1 MKLSYTPAAF
11 PDDEEWRLQSLR
23 DLNVL
28 DTAPEAEFDALV
40 KVASMVCGVPIS
52 LISLVDADR
61 QWFKADVGLGAVQ
74 TPRDVAFCAHAILGD
89 QIFEVEDA
97 LQDERF
103 AGSPLVQGAPDIR
116 FYAGAPIMLAN
127 GARIG
132 TLCVIDR
139 EPKKLTAIQREIL
152 QNLGVAASQA
162 LEARKILGAERN
174 QAVIAAHDDAV
185 EKARITQLK
194 LESALQQANAL
205 ADAIDIHAI
214 VSEVDRNGIITHCN
228 ESFERI
234 SGYTRA
240 ELIGQNHRIVNSG
253 HHPQSFWAEMWQTIS
268 AGTPWRGEI
277 CNRAKDGQVYWVDS
291 MIAPFVGDDGF
302 VEKYVS
308 IRTDITHRVQ
318 AQRKLD
324 EMSMRLNLA
333 IEGGNDGLW
342 DWPDVRV
349 EAQWWSPSYY
359 AILGYSDAE
368 LPPSRNSYLSLLHPD
383 FVEISRQENKAA
395 IAGIRALDLEVQLKT
410 KDRGYRWFRVRAKAG
425 SDAQGR
431 ATRMAGS
438 TQDVHDRKSA
448 QTALIGNKMLL
459 DESQAIA
466 KVGGW
471 ELNLRTGVLFWTDE
485 TYRIHE
491 TSPEKFNPSVDAG
504 VGYFLPES
512 KRLISEALDAAIS
525 RGEGY
530 DLELET
536 YTTQGK
542 LIDVRTTCTVTM
554 EDGKAAKLTG
564 IFQDITDRKR
574 IERELQAAKNRIEL
588 ATQSAG
594 IGIWVFDVV
603 QNRLQW
609 DDRMYA
615 LYGLVKQSDLE
626 PYNVWADCVHPD
638 DREASEK
645 SLQDAIEGKREF
657 DTEFR
662 IVWADQSIHY
672 IRGTARVERDKEG
685 QPLRMVGVNFDITN
699 QKEHAST
706 LRAAKDLAEELAT
719 SKGQFLAN
727 MSHEIRTPMN
737 AILGLLDLLQSTELT
752 DRQRDYASK
761 TDGAAR
767 SLLGL
772 LNDILDF
779 SKVEAGKMTLESE
792 PFRIDKLLRNLST
805 ILSSNVGSKDIE
817 VLFDI
822 DASLPAMVCGDAM
835 RLQQVLINL
844 GGNAVKFTTQ
854 GQVVLAMHMLSR
866 QESSVSVKFAVQDT
880 GIGIA
885 PEHQAHIFSGFS
897 QAEGSTTRRFGGTG
911 LGLAISKR
919 FVELMGGE
927 IEITSAPG
935 VGSTF
940 AFAIEMPTVE
950 GVSELLAEPARPSV
964 APQRVLVV
972 DDNTIAGELTVR
984 MVRSWGWTAD
994 LARSGKQALEMIA
1007 AQGSSA
1013 DAVFPYPV
1021 IYMDWKMPDMD
1032 GWEATRR
1039 IRDVAKTGNMQQPL
1053 VVMITAHGRE
1063 TLALRTEAE
1072 QDMING
1078 FLVKP
1083 VTASMLCD
1091 ALMDASSGNT
1101 SIRKI
1106 AKGRTST
1113 RQLNGMRILV
1123 VEDNLINQQVADEL
1137 LSAQGAIVSLAANG
1151 QLGVDAVRAAAPQF
1165 DVVLMDVQMPV
1176 LDGYGATRVIRNE
1189 LGLIEL
1195 PIVAMTANAMA
1206 SDRDA
1211 CIAAGM
1217 DEHIGKPFDM
1227 LKLVSLL
1234 IRMTG
1239 LQPPVASPDG
1249 PKAAPS
1255 ELPQVPEIAGLELH
1269 TALNRMSGMQSL
1281 YVRTARDFVK
1291 IMETAIAE
1299 LRQCLAAG
1307 DKQKAVMHLHTLK
1320 GNAGTLGATEL
1331 AAMAAKLEKLCTTG
1345 AGMRECE
1352 VGLDRFETLIRS
1364 TQKSLNEAI
1373 AALESQYPT
1382 KLPVVADTSGQPVSE
1397 AAIAA
1402 LRRLAELTKA
1412 SDMQALQEFAE
1423 AREVL
1428 NPLPVESMEA
1438 LDLALQ
1444 DLDFEKAAALCFE
1457 MLSGSLK

>member
-1 MKLSYTPAAF
+1 LQLSYTPAEL
-11 PDDEEWRLQSLR
+11 PQDEAWRLQSLR

-40 KVASMVCGVPIS
+40 KVASIVCGVPIS

-97 LQDERF
+97 LLDERF

-116 FYAGAPIMLAN
+116 FYAGAPITLAN
-127 GARIG
+127 GARVG

-139 EPKKLTAIQREIL
+139 EPKKLTAMQREIL
-152 QNLGVAASQA
+152 QNLGIAASQA
-162 LEARKILGAERN
+162 LEARRILGTERN
-174 QAVIAAHDDAV
+174 QAVLAAHDDAV

-194 LESALQQANAL
+194 LESALQQASAL
-205 ADAIDIHAI
+205 ASAVDIHAI
-214 VSEVDRNGIITHCN
+214 VSEVDRNGVITNCN
-228 ESFERI
+228 DSFERI
-234 SGYTRA
+234 SGYTRD
-240 ELIGQNHRIVNSG
+240 ELVGQNHRIVNSG
-253 HHPQSFWAEMWQTIS
+253 YHPHNFWTEMWQTIS
-268 AGTPWRGEI
+268 AGTAWRGEI
-277 CNRAKDGQVYWVDS
+277 CNRAKNGQMYWVDS
-291 MIAPFVGDDGF
+291 MIAPFIGDDGF
-302 VEKYVS
+302 VEKYIS
-308 IRTDITHRVQ
+308 IRTDITERVM

-324 EMSMRLNLA
+324 EISLRMNLA

-342 DWPDVRV
+342 DWPDVHQ

-359 AILGYSDAE
+359 AILGYSDSE
-368 LPPSRNSYLSLLHPD
+368 LPPSRNSYLSIVHPD
-383 FVEISRQENKAA
+383 FAKISRKANLEA
-395 IAGIRALDLEVQLKT
+395 IAGKRLMDLEVQLKT

-425 SDAQGR
+425 LDAQGI

-438 TQDVHDRKSA
+438 TQDVHERKMA
-448 QTALIGNKMLL
+448 EAALIGNKLL
-459 DESQAIA
+459 LEESQTVA

-471 ELNLRTGVLFWTDE
+471 ELNLRTGVLFWTNE

-491 TSPEKFNPSVDAG
+491 TSPSVFNPTVDAG
-504 VGYFLPES
+504 VDLFLPDS
-512 KRLISEALDAAIS
+512 KRIISEALEAATS
-525 RGEGY
+525 RGESY

-536 YTTQGK
+536 YTTRGR

-554 EDGKAAKLTG
+554 EDGKAVKLTG
-564 IFQDITDRKR
+564 IFQDITERKR
-574 IERELQAAKNRIEL
+574 YERELQNAKNRIEL
-588 ATQSAG
+588 ATQSGG
-594 IGIWVFDVV
+594 IGIWVYDVV
-603 QNRLQW
+603 QNTLQW

-615 LYGLVKQSDLE
+615 LYGLTKQSYLE
-626 PYNVWADCVHPD
+626 PYNVWSDCVHPD
-638 DREASEK
+638 DRAASEK
-645 SLQDAIEGKREF
+645 SLQEALEGKREF

-662 IVWADQSIHY
+662 IVWADQSTHY
-672 IRGTARVERDKEG
+672 IRGTARVERDKAG

-699 QKEHAST
+699 QKEQASA
-706 LRAAKDLAEELAT
+706 LRAAKDLAEELAK

-792 PFRIDKLLRNLST
+792 PFRIDKLLRDLST

-822 DASLPAMVCGDAM
+822 DATLPAVIRGDAM

-844 GGNAVKFTTQ
+844 GGNAVKFTSK
-854 GQVVLAMHMLSR
+854 GQVVLAMNKLSQ
-866 QESSVSVKFAVQDT
+866 QENSVTIQFAVQDT

-885 PEHQAHIFSGFS
+885 PEHQVHIFSGFS
-897 QAEGSTTRRFGGTG
+897 QAEGSTTRKFGGTG

-919 FVELMGGE
+919 FVELMGGD

-940 AFAIEMPTVE
+940 AFALEMPTVE
-950 GVSELLAEPARPSV
+950 VGTEILAEPDRPSV

-972 DDNTIAGELTVR
+972 DDNPIAGELTLR
-984 MVRSWGWTAD
+984 LVRSWGWPAD
-994 LARSGKQALEMIA
+994 LAKSGKQALEMVA
-1007 AQGSSA
+1007 AQGSTA
-1013 DAVFPYPV
+1013 DAGFPYPV

-1039 IRDVAKTGNMQQPL
+1039 IREWAQVANAPQPM
-1053 VVMITAHGRE
+1053 VVMMTAHGRE

-1072 QDMING
+1072 QDLING

-1083 VTASMLCD
+1083 VTASMLYE
-1091 ALMDASSGNT
+1091 ALMEASSGNA

-1106 AKGRTST
+1106 AKGRSNA
-1113 RQLNGMRILV
+1113 RQLIGMRILV
-1123 VEDNLINQQVADEL
+1123 VEDNLINQKVADEL
-1137 LSAQGAIVSLAANG
+1137 LTAQGAIVSLAANG
-1151 QLGVDAVRAAAPQF
+1151 QLGVDAVAAAAPQF

-1176 LDGYGATRVIRNE
+1176 LDGYGATRAIRNE
-1189 LGLIEL
+1189 LGLKDL

-1211 CIAAGM
+1211 CLAAGM
-1217 DEHIGKPFDM
+1217 NEHIGKPFDM
-1227 LKLVSLL
+1227 VKLVSLL

-1239 LQPPVASPDG
+1239 LQPLAATSDDPAVA
-1249 PKAAPS
+1249 
-1255 ELPQVPEIAGLELH
+1255 LPQQPTVPEIAGLELQ

-1281 YVRTARDFVK
+1281 YVRTARDFVR
-1291 IMETAIAE
+1291 IMDTVIPE
-1299 LRQCLAAG
+1299 LQQYLGAG
-1307 DKQKAVMHLHTLK
+1307 DQQKTIMCLHTLK

-1331 AAMAAKLEKLCTTG
+1331 SAMAAKLEKLCATG
-1345 AGMRECE
+1345 AGMQECRD
-1352 VGLDRFETLIRS
+1352 GLGQLEAMVHSTRRALSVAITELDSPSATGRS
-1364 TQKSLNEAI
+1364 VVEKATGQPLSQ
-1373 AALESQYPT
+1373 AALS
-1382 KLPVVADTSGQPVSE
+1382 
-1397 AAIAA
+1397 A
-1402 LRRLAELTKA
+1402 LRRIADMANA
-1412 SDMQALQEFAE
+1412 SDMEALQEFAQ
-1423 AREVL
+1423 AREL
-1428 NPLPVESMEA
+1428 LAELPVESMEA
-1438 LDLALQ
+1438 LDLAVQNL
-1444 DLDFEKAAALCFE
+1444 DLELAGVLCDQ
-1457 MLSGSLK
+1457 MLSGLRP

>member
-1 MKLSYTPAAF
+1 M
-11 PDDEEWRLQSLR
+11 R

-28 DTAPEAEFDALV
+28 DSAPEAEFDALV

-61 QWFKADVGLGAVQ
+61 QWFKADVGLGAAQ

-89 QIFEVEDA
+89 QVFEVEDA
-97 LQDERF
+97 LQDARF

-116 FYAGAPIMLAN
+116 FYAGAPITLAN

-139 EPKKLTAIQREIL
+139 TPKKLNAMQREIL
-152 QNLGVAASQA
+152 QHLGVAAAQA
-162 LEARKILGAERN
+162 LEARKAMGAERN
-174 QAVIAAHDDAV
+174 LAVIAAHDIAV
-185 EKARITQLK
+185 QAAKATQLK
-194 LESALQQANAL
+194 LESALQQAGAL
-205 ADAIDIHAI
+205 AATVDIHAI
-214 VSEVDRNGIITHCN
+214 VSEADSDGTITNCN

-234 SGYTRA
+234 SGYARE

-253 HHPQSFWAEMWQTIS
+253 HHSQSFWDAMWKTIS
-268 AGTPWRGEI
+268 AGRPWRGEI
-277 CNRAKDGQVYWVDS
+277 CNRAKNGQVYWVDS

-308 IRTDITHRVQ
+308 FRTDITERVQ
-318 AQRKLD
+318 AQRKLT
-324 EMSMRLNLA
+324 EMSLRLNLA

-342 DWPDVRV
+342 DWPDVGQD
-349 EAQWWSPSYY
+349 AQWWSPSYY
-359 AILGYSDAE
+359 VILGYSDAE
-368 LPPSRNSYLSLLHPD
+368 LPPSRNSYLSIVHPD
-383 FVEISRQENKAA
+383 FVDVSRKANKDA
-395 IAGIRALDLEVQLKT
+395 IAGIRSIDLEVQLKT

-425 SDAQGR
+425 LDALGR

-438 TQDVHDRKSA
+438 TQDIHDRKA
-448 QTALIGNKMLL
+448 AETALMGNKLL
-459 DESQAIA
+459 LEESQAIA

-471 ELNLRTGVLFWTDE
+471 ELNLRTGVLFWTNE

-491 TSPEKFNPSVDAG
+491 TSPDQFNPTVHAG
-504 VGYFLPES
+504 VDLFLPES
-512 KRLISEALDAAIS
+512 KRTISQALDAALS

-536 YTTQGK
+536 YTIQGN

-554 EDGKAAKLTG
+554 EGGKAVKLTG
-564 IFQDITDRKR
+564 IFQDITERKR
-574 IERELQAAKNRIEL
+574 YERALQTAKDRIEL
-588 ATQSAG
+588 ATQSGG
-594 IGIWVFDVV
+594 IGIWVLDVV
-603 QNRLQW
+603 QNTLQW

-615 LYGLVKQSDLE
+615 LYGLTKQSHLE
-626 PYNVWADCVHPD
+626 PYNVWSESVHPD
-638 DREASEK
+638 DRAASEK
-645 SLQDAIEGKREF
+645 SLQEALEGKREF
-657 DTEFR
+657 DIEFR
-662 IVWADQSIHY
+662 IVWADQSIHF
-672 IRGTARVERDKEG
+672 IHSTARVERDKDG
-685 QPLRMVGVNFDITN
+685 KPLQMVGVNFDITY
-699 QKEHAST
+699 QKEQASA
-706 LRAAKDLAEELAT
+706 LRAAKDFAEELAK

-761 TDGAAR
+761 TYGAAR

-792 PFRIDKLLRNLST
+792 PLRIDQLLRNLSA

-822 DASLPAMVCGDAM
+822 DAALPAVVRGDAM

-844 GGNAVKFTTQ
+844 GGNAIKFTSH
-854 GQVVLAMHMLSR
+854 GQVVIALRMVSR
-866 QESSVSVKFAVQDT
+866 QENAVTIQFAIQDT

-919 FVELMGGE
+919 FVELMGGS

-940 AFAIEMPTVE
+940 AFALEMPTVE
-950 GVSELLAEPARPSV
+950 ADSDALNEPDRPV
-964 APQRVLVV
+964 LPPQRVLVV
-972 DDNTIAGELTVR
+972 DDNSIASELTLR
-984 MVRSWGWTAD
+984 MVRSWGWSAD
-994 LARSGKQALEMIA
+994 LAQSGKQALEMIA
-1007 AQGSSA
+1007 ARDSTA
-1013 DAVFPYPV
+1013 DAAFSYPV
-1021 IYMDWKMPDMD
+1021 IYLDWKMPDMD
-1032 GWEATRR
+1032 GWEVTRR
-1039 IRDVAKTGNMQQPL
+1039 IREVAKLAHLPQPL
-1053 VVMITAHGRE
+1053 VVMVTAHGRE
-1063 TLALRTEAE
+1063 TLAQRTEAE

-1083 VTASMLCD
+1083 VTASMLYD

-1106 AKGRTST
+1106 AKGRKGA
-1113 RQLNGMRILV
+1113 RQLVGMRILV

-1137 LSAQGAIVSLAANG
+1137 LTAQGAIVSLAANG
-1151 QLGVDAVRAAAPQF
+1151 QLGVDAVAAAAPQF

-1176 LDGYGATRVIRNE
+1176 LDGYGATRIIRNE
-1189 LGLIEL
+1189 LGLTDL

-1217 DEHIGKPFDM
+1217 SEHIGKPFDM
-1227 LKLVSLL
+1227 SKLVSLL

-1239 LQPPVASPDG
+1239 LQPTSAFIEEAAVA
-1249 PKAAPS
+1249 AAQ
-1255 ELPQVPEIAGLELH
+1255 ELNIPEVVGLELQ

-1281 YVRTARDFVK
+1281 YVRTARDFVR
-1291 IMETAIAE
+1291 IMDTVIPE
-1299 LRQCLAAG
+1299 LQQYLATG
-1307 DKQKAVMHLHTLK
+1307 DQQKALMRLHTLK

-1331 AAMAAKLEKLCTTG
+1331 AAKAAKLEKLCATD
-1345 AGMRECE
+1345 AGMQECGE
-1352 VGLDRFETLIRS
+1352 GLGRFEIMVRA
-1364 TQKSLNEAI
+1364 TQKTLHEAI
-1373 AALESQYPT
+1373 ALLESPPAGG
-1382 KLPVVADTSGQPVSE
+1382 KPIAEPPAKQPVSE
-1397 AAIAA
+1397 AAMGA
-1402 LRRLAELTKA
+1402 LRRIAEMSKA
-1412 SDMQALQEFAE
+1412 SDMEALQEFAQ
-1423 AREVL
+1423 ARDLMAE
-1428 NPLPVESMEA
+1428 LPAEFIDA

-1444 DLDFEKAAALCFE
+1444 ELDLEVAGTLCDAL
-1457 MLSGSLK
+1457 LSKLYP